1 MPGEQD
7 NASMWAERTKTYG
20 SKPIKNSQYAPYH
33 GNMTVEMG
41 KNMKGDLEQVNSKE
55 SIWPELDKNESD
67 L

>member
-1 MPGEQD
+1 
-7 NASMWAERTKTYG
+7 
-20 SKPIKNSQYAPYH
+20 
-33 GNMTVEMG
+33 MTVEMG